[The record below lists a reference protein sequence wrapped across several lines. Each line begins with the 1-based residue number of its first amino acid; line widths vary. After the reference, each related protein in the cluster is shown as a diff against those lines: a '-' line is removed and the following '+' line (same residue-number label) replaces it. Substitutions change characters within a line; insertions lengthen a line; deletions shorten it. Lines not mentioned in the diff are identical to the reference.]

1 MICLDFI
8 HIESRS
14 LVSLFL
20 SILLLPLKI
29 ILTLTSSI
37 LFLTSPLLTPLILL
51 LLILLLVPYAL
62 WLVLFLVE
70 NIASLSRHLARLL
83 TLPFKLLW
91 EPFGW
96 LINMITESARAQ
108 QERNVHWRRRGR
120 APGPQGGRAK
130 RVSVWEGRN
139 EDDEADDDDGC
150 NDEYVDYYQRE
161 YTYGEWGSQVGDP
174 LRGPGAR
181 ERYMTGR
188 RARYFV

>member
-8 HIESRS
+8 HIESRPF
-14 LVSLFL
+14 VSLFL
-20 SILLLPLKI
+20 SILLPPLKI

-37 LFLTSPLLTPLILL
+37 LFLTSPFLTPLILL
-51 LLILLLVPYAL
+51 LLVLLLVPYAL

-70 NIASLSRHLARLL
+70 NIASLL
-83 TLPFKLLW
+83 TLPFELLW
-91 EPFGW
+91 EPLGW

-108 QERNVHWRRRGR
+108 QERHVHWRRRGR
-120 APGPQGGRAK
+120 ALGPQGGRAK

-139 EDDEADDDDGC
+139 KDDEADDDDGG